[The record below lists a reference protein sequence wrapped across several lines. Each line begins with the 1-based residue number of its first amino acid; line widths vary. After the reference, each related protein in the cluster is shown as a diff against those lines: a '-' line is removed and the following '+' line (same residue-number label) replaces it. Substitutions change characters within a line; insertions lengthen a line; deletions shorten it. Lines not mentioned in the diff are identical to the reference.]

1 MAEEEKK
8 QQPESENEEAKHG
21 DNWVTHLYDKANV
34 SVKNLENAA
43 IVLIILFF
51 VLIFAFMKK

>member
-8 QQPESENEEAKHG
+8 QQPENEEAKHG

-43 IVLIILFF
+43 IALIVLFF